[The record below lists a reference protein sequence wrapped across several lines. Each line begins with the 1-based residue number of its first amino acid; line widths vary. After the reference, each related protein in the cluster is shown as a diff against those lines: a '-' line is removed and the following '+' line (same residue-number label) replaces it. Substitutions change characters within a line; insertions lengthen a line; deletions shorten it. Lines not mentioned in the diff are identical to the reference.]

1 MNKNIN
7 FSSVLNYYELQS
19 YSITNGNG
27 GMNTEFSLVGKV
39 RKTNLLVYFLF
50 AGVFTLIYGLM
61 AYFDGSMKKL
71 IITGIIALVSLVV
84 IFIHYLILTKKVNPN
99 IRQLDFYHRE
109 LPSNLKPAHVRM
121 LLNDGL
127 IDELS
132 IAATLLDLID
142 RGYLSIQGVEK
153 KDNLFEKN
161 TNIII
166 SKTSK
171 DTSDLLRYESF
182 LINWFFF
189 SCNNTPTISSFA
201 LREAL
206 KNSNANANYDMFK
219 SLVLLSFPMD
229 AFYKDNREKTKT
241 QNKIYFGA
249 ILVGFFGAFICPY
262 LIFAPLYGLAGS
274 LFLSPSY
281 TLNIAG
287 ATEINNWLSI
297 RNFLRDF
304 MNQSE
309 KSIQMIDLWE
319 YYLTYSLALDISD
332 NIKNEIFDFFGKD
345 IDHGDETSGR
355 EEKEEFSSI
364 EEYVKR
370 TQVQND
376 YIRSLVE
383 EEKMKYN
390 FRIN

>member
-189 SCNNTPTISSFA
+189 SCNNTPTISIFS

-206 KNSNANANYDMFK
+206 NDLSRYRNIVEYKYNKYLDEKYKEQLIAKIDILEGEIKKKIIYGDNEK
-219 SLVLLSFPMD
+219 SL
-229 AFYKDNREKTKT
+229 
-241 QNKIYFGA
+241 NKIYQDMYKN
-249 ILVGFFGAFICPY
+249 ILN
-262 LIFAPLYGLAGS
+262 
-274 LFLSPSY
+274 
-281 TLNIAG
+281 NIYYNEPVD
-287 ATEINNWLSI
+287 EIEN
-297 RNFLRDF
+297 
-304 MNQSE
+304 
-309 KSIQMIDLWE
+309 
-319 YYLTYSLALDISD
+319 
-332 NIKNEIFDFFGKD
+332 
-345 IDHGDETSGR
+345 
-355 EEKEEFSSI
+355 
-364 EEYVKR
+364 KR
-370 TQVQND
+370 T
-376 YIRSLVE
+376 R
-383 EEKMKYN
+383 
-390 FRIN
+390 